1 MDKMGNK
8 VQLTHVTGLRGIA
21 ILLVV
26 WFHFTTKNGVMPGWL
41 TLPNGYYGVDVF
53 LTIMGYFLIMGF
65 AKKPDLSLGQFV
77 RGKFN
82 RILPPLAILVLVTA
96 LLSLMVLNWQEYRA
110 MCKTGCAAI
119 FGVSNYELMYSS
131 AGYFADNT
139 AMNPL
144 LHTWYLS
151 VTLQVFACA
160 YLVFLVMR
168 RAKKSVCMC
177 VLMLL
182 AGLSLWY
189 HLTGTASYYSTAPR
203 VWEILAGGLVC
214 LLPELKSRKLGFCL
228 TCGGLLMILLPALGR
243 FESAAYWNVVVVLGT
258 VLCVKFGYT
267 PPCNILSNRVL
278 CFVGDVSFSLYL
290 VHMPLLVLYKGIM
303 FDDPGI
309 LAGCVLLM
317 LSVIFAFAYYYA
329 VEKRRIALWAGGLC
343 CAVAV
348 LVCAGGFFFDW
359 RRSLPDAIEPRYTDW
374 QACTH
379 TKLLDGYDA
388 KVLSQHTGWYILA
401 DGSGKAPLL
410 DMPFVH
416 LGDTEVEPSIVLLG
430 DSHAQASYMGIDVIC
445 REEHLSGVY
454 LASIIAPFWD
464 REIPNQG
471 GNYYYNRK
479 KAEALLEWLS
489 AHPELATVVIDQLWG
504 RLHDM
509 DMDWN
514 LNRLPADFAKNAES
528 LRVFCRRLQAIGK
541 NVVILGPL
549 PTYGTNRVA
558 GFVRS
563 LRSTEPHPSV
573 LCTREKFMTDF
584 GAIVGL
590 MTAMEAEGLC
600 KVVYPHTVLATKDGY
615 PAIRDGIP
623 LFKDADHLSVQGSL
637 MVYASLSSE
646 LLRVL
651 SPPVSQ
657 PVSK

>member
-1 MDKMGNK
+1 MGNK

-53 LTIMGYFLIMGF
+53 LTIVGYFLIMGF
-65 AKKPDLSLGQFV
+65 AKKPDLTIGQFV

-110 MCKTGCAAI
+110 MCKTGCTAI
-119 FGVSNYELMYSS
+119 FGVSNFELMYSS

-267 PPCNILSNRVL
+267 TPCNILSNRVL
-278 CFVGDVSFSLYL
+278 CFVGGVSFSLYL

-309 LAGCVLLM
+309 LAGSVLLL

-343 CAVAV
+343 CVVAV

-359 RRSLPDAIEPRYTDW
+359 RRSLPDAVEPRYTDW
-374 QACTH
+374 QASTH
-379 TKLLDGYDA
+379 KELMNGYDVD
-388 KVLSQHTGWYILA
+388 VLSQHTGWYTLA

-416 LGDTEVEPSIVLLG
+416 LGATEEKPSFVLLG
-430 DSHAQASYMGIDVIC
+430 DSHAQASFMGIDVIC

-479 KAEALLEWLS
+479 KAEALLTGWR
-489 AHPELATVVIDQLWG
+489 HI
-504 RLHDM
+504 
-509 DMDWN
+509 
-514 LNRLPADFAKNAES
+514 
-528 LRVFCRRLQAIGK
+528 
-541 NVVILGPL
+541 
-549 PTYGTNRVA
+549 
-558 GFVRS
+558 RS
-563 LRSTEPHPSV
+563 
-573 LCTREKFMTDF
+573 
-584 GAIVGL
+584 
-590 MTAMEAEGLC
+590 C
-600 KVVYPHTVLATKDGY
+600 KL
-615 PAIRDGIP
+615 
-623 LFKDADHLSVQGSL
+623 
-637 MVYASLSSE
+637 
-646 LLRVL
+646 
-651 SPPVSQ
+651 
-657 PVSK
+657 